1 MVGVAIPRGPF
12 VQVSV
17 VTVVKDNAAG
27 LSRTHK
33 SLLEQTY
40 INWEMIIIVGKS
52 RDDTLL
58 IAKELQGKDL
68 RIRVFEQVGTGIYNA
83 MNEGL
88 EFAIGEF
95 TWFMNSGDKFAT
107 LVVLAQAVDEI
118 SQSGAGLVVGGYQI
132 ESGSGQQ
139 IYSFPSGA
147 ITQLDFAFNRRGG
160 CHQAMIFRTQ
170 ILRILHGFD
179 DTYSLAADF
188 DLVMKVIRKSVAKRV
203 SEVYATIEPGGLA
216 DQEIFSVH
224 KQKHEIRRTHLG
236 GGVFTIASGAWT
248 MLARM
253 KIITRKVCKTKTQG
267 ASHL

>member
-1 MVGVAIPRGPF
+1 MAT
-12 VQVSV
+12 VSI

-40 INWEMIIIVGKS
+40 IDWEMIIVVGKS
-52 RDDTLL
+52 IDATLL

-88 EFAIGEF
+88 EFATGEF

-147 ITQLDFAFNRRGG
+147 ITQLDFAFNRRVG
-160 CHQAMIFRTQ
+160 CHQAMIFLTD
-170 ILRILHGFD
+170 ILRI
-179 DTYSLAADF
+179 
-188 DLVMKVIRKSVAKRV
+188 SVAKRV

-224 KQKHEIRRTHLG
+224 KQKHKIRRTHLG

-253 KIITRKVCKTKTQG
+253 KIITRKVYNT
-267 ASHL
+267 